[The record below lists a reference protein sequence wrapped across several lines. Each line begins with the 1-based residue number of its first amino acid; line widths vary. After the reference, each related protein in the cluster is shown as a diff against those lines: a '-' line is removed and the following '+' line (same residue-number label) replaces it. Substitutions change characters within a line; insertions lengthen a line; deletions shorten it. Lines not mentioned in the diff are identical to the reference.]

1 MLKNSGGVLEHFITL
16 ARIEDTHMNS
26 KNLVSLL
33 FITGMIPAVF
43 MQCGSKPEAQEETGY
58 TQADS
63 ITEVY
68 LMLQDSLHDTW
79 NMMLS
84 DDNEKIKAMKALVH
98 EMRIGTQFTPEKIA
112 ALDERIDQLLK
123 IRYTPKTMRNTDV
136 VEEYDFASNSLVTEL
151 ISMAES
157 LSSFSYN
164 TTIQKLVEQIRS
176 SDLRVDNYRA
186 DYDSV
191 AMAYNRFIEQHAASM
206 KEIMDSDTVMKKVL
220 FGSDSE

>member
-1 MLKNSGGVLEHFITL
+1 MK
-16 ARIEDTHMNS
+16 S
-26 KNLVSLL
+26 KNLFTLL
-33 FITGMIPAVF
+33 FLTGIMPVF
-43 MQCGSKPEAQEETGY
+43 FIQCGNKPDGHEEMGY
-58 TQADS
+58 THADS

-84 DDNEKIKAMKALVH
+84 DDNEKIKAMKGLVH
-98 EMRIGTQFTPEKIA
+98 EMRIGTQFTPEKLA
-112 ALDERIDQLLK
+112 ALDERINQLLK
-123 IRYTPKTMRNTDV
+123 IRYTPKTMNNTDV

-191 AMAYNRFIEQHAASM
+191 ATAYNRLIEQHTSSI
-206 KEIMDSDTVMKKVL
+206 KEITNTDTVMKKAL
-220 FGSDSE
+220 FGSERY

>member
-1 MLKNSGGVLEHFITL
+1 MK
-16 ARIEDTHMNS
+16 S
-26 KNLVSLL
+26 KNLFTLF
-33 FITGMIPAVF
+33 FITGMMPAVF
-43 MQCGSKPEAQEETGY
+43 MQCGNKPEVQEDMGY
-58 TQADS
+58 THADS

-84 DDNEKIKAMKALVH
+84 DDNEKIKAMKGLVH
-98 EMRIGTQFTPEKIA
+98 EMRIGTQFTPEKFA

-123 IRYTPKTMRNTDV
+123 IRYTPKTMSNTDV

-164 TTIQKLVEQIRS
+164 TTIQKLVEEIRS

-191 AMAYNRFIEQHAASM
+191 AIVYNKFIEQHATSI
-206 KEIMDSDTVMKKVL
+206 KEITNTDTVMKKAMFSL
-220 FGSDSE
+220 DAE

>member
-1 MLKNSGGVLEHFITL
+1 MK
-16 ARIEDTHMNS
+16 S
-26 KNLVSLL
+26 KNLFTLL
-33 FITGMIPAVF
+33 FITGMVPLF
-43 MQCGSKPEAQEETGY
+43 MQCGDKPQVQEEETNY
-58 TQADS
+58 THADS

-84 DDNEKIKAMKALVH
+84 DDNEKIKAMKGLVH
-98 EMRIGTQFTPEKIA
+98 EMKIGTQFTPEK
-112 ALDERIDQLLK
+112 LTVLEERIDQLAK
-123 IRYTPKTMRNTDV
+123 IRYTPKTMTNTDV

-176 SDLRVDNYRA
+176 SDMRVDNYRA

-191 AMAYNRFIEQHAASM
+191 ALAYNRFIERHTNSI
-206 KEIMDSDTVMKKVL
+206 KEITNTDTVMRKAL
-220 FGSDSE
+220 FSSENQ

>member
-1 MLKNSGGVLEHFITL
+1 MS
-16 ARIEDTHMNS
+16 S
-26 KNLVSLL
+26 KNLFLL
-33 FITGMIPAVF
+33 FFITGMPAVF
-43 MQCGSKPEAQEETGY
+43 MQCGHKPDAPEEIGY
-58 TQADS
+58 THADS

-84 DDNEKIKAMKALVH
+84 DDNEKIKAMKGLVH
-98 EMRIGTQFTPEKIA
+98 EMRIGTQFAPEKLA
-112 ALDERIDQLLK
+112 VLDERIDQLLK
-123 IRYTPKTMRNTDV
+123 IRYTPKTMSNTDV

-191 AMAYNRFIEQHAASM
+191 AMAYNRLLERHTTSIE
-206 KEIMDSDTVMKKVL
+206 EITNSDTVMKKAL
-220 FGSDSE
+220 FGSDTE

>member
-1 MLKNSGGVLEHFITL
+1 MK
-16 ARIEDTHMNS
+16 S
-26 KNLVSLL
+26 KNLFTLL
-33 FITGMIPAVF
+33 FISGMIPAVF
-43 MQCGSKPEAQEETGY
+43 MQCGSKPEAPEEMGY
-58 TQADS
+58 TRADS
-63 ITEVY
+63 ITEIY

-84 DDNEKIKAMKALVH
+84 DDNEKIKAMKGLVH
-98 EMRIGTQFTPEKIA
+98 EMRIGTQFTPEKLA
-112 ALDERIDQLLK
+112 ALDERIDQLIK
-123 IRYTPKTMRNTDV
+123 IRYTTKTMSNADV

-186 DYDSV
+186 EYDSV
-191 AMAYNRFIEQHAASM
+191 AAAYNRFIEQHTNSI
-206 KEIMDSDTVMKKVL
+206 KEITNSDRVMKKAM
-220 FGSDSE
+220 FSSARE

>member
-1 MLKNSGGVLEHFITL
+1 MKSKDL
-16 ARIEDTHMNS
+16 AA
-26 KNLVSLL
+26 LL
-33 FITGMIPAVF
+33 FISGLTAVF
-43 MQCGSKPEAQEETGY
+43 MQCGSKPEAVEEPGY
-58 TQADS
+58 TAADS

-79 NMMLS
+79 NLMLS

-98 EMRIGTQFTPEKIA
+98 EMKIGTQFTPDKLA
-112 ALDERIDQLLK
+112 VLDERIDQLLK
-123 IRYTPKTMRNTDV
+123 IRYTLKTMSNADV
-136 VEEYDFASNSLVTEL
+136 VEEYDFASNSLITEL

-176 SDLRVDNYRA
+176 SDLRVENYRA

-191 AMAYNRFIEQHAASM
+191 AMAYNRFIEQHAVSL
-206 KEIMDSDTVMKKVL
+206 KEITNNDTVMMKTL
-220 FGSDSE
+220 FGSDTE

>member
-1 MLKNSGGVLEHFITL
+1 MK
-16 ARIEDTHMNS
+16 S
-26 KNLVSLL
+26 KNLFTLL
-33 FITGMIPAVF
+33 FISGMIPAVF
-43 MQCGSKPEAQEETGY
+43 MQCGSKPDAPEEMGY
-58 TQADS
+58 TRADS
-63 ITEVY
+63 ITEIY

-84 DDNEKIKAMKALVH
+84 DDNEKIKAMKGLVH
-98 EMRIGTQFTPEKIA
+98 EMRIGTQFTPEKLA
-112 ALDERIDQLLK
+112 ALDERIDQLIK
-123 IRYTPKTMRNTDV
+123 IRYTTKTMSNADV

-186 DYDSV
+186 EYDSV
-191 AMAYNRFIEQHAASM
+191 AAAYNRFIEQHTNSI
-206 KEIMDSDTVMKKVL
+206 KEITNSDRVMKKAM
-220 FGSDSE
+220 FSSARE

>member
-1 MLKNSGGVLEHFITL
+1 MK
-16 ARIEDTHMNS
+16 S
-26 KNLVSLL
+26 KNLFSLF
-33 FITGMIPAVF
+33 FITGMMPAVF
-43 MQCGSKPEAQEETGY
+43 LQCGNKPDAPEETGY
-58 TQADS
+58 THADS

-84 DDNEKIKAMKALVH
+84 DDNEKIKAMKGLVH
-98 EMRIGTQFTPEKIA
+98 EMRIGTQFTPEKLA
-112 ALDERIDQLLK
+112 VLDERIDQLLK
-123 IRYTPKTMRNTDV
+123 IRYTPKTMSNTDI

-157 LSSFSYN
+157 LASFSYN

-191 AMAYNRFIEQHAASM
+191 AIAYNRFLERHITSI
-206 KEIMDSDTVMKKVL
+206 KEITNADTVMKKAL

>member
-1 MLKNSGGVLEHFITL
+1 MK
-16 ARIEDTHMNS
+16 S
-26 KNLVSLL
+26 KNLFTLL
-33 FITGMIPAVF
+33 FISGMIPVAF
-43 MQCGSKPEAQEETGY
+43 TQCGNKPDAPEQMNY
-58 TQADS
+58 THADS
-63 ITEVY
+63 LTEVY

-84 DDNEKIKAMKALVH
+84 DDNEKIKAMKSLVH
-98 EMRIGTQFTPEKIA
+98 EMRIGTQFTPEKLA
-112 ALDERIDQLLK
+112 ALDERIDQLTK
-123 IRYTPKTMRNTDV
+123 IRYTTKTMSNTDV

-151 ISMAES
+151 VSMAES

-176 SDLRVDNYRA
+176 SDLRVDNYRV

-191 AMAYNRFIEQHAASM
+191 ASAYNRFIDGHANSI
-206 KEIMDSDTVMKKVL
+206 KEITNTDTVMKKAL

>member
-1 MLKNSGGVLEHFITL
+1 MK
-16 ARIEDTHMNS
+16 S
-26 KNLVSLL
+26 KNLFTLL
-33 FITGMIPAVF
+33 FISGMIPAVF
-43 MQCGSKPEAQEETGY
+43 MQCGSKPEAPEEMGY
-58 TQADS
+58 TRADS
-63 ITEVY
+63 ITEIY

-84 DDNEKIKAMKALVH
+84 DDNEKIKAMKGLVH
-98 EMRIGTQFTPEKIA
+98 EMRIGTQFTPEKLA
-112 ALDERIDQLLK
+112 ALDERIDQLIK
-123 IRYTPKTMRNTDV
+123 IRYTTKTMSNTDV

-186 DYDSV
+186 EYDSV
-191 AMAYNRFIEQHAASM
+191 AAAYNRFIEQHTNSI
-206 KEIMDSDTVMKKVL
+206 KEITNSDRVMKKAM
-220 FGSDSE
+220 FSSARE

>member
-1 MLKNSGGVLEHFITL
+1 MK
-16 ARIEDTHMNS
+16 S
-26 KNLVSLL
+26 KNLFTLL
-33 FITGMIPAVF
+33 FITGMMPVVF
-43 MQCGSKPEAQEETGY
+43 MQCGNKPEAQEEMSY
-58 TQADS
+58 THADS

-68 LMLQDSLHDTW
+68 LMLQDSLHYTW

-84 DDNEKIKAMKALVH
+84 DDNEKLKAMKGLVH
-98 EMRIGTQFTPEKIA
+98 EMRIGTQFTPEKLAI
-112 ALDERIDQLLK
+112 LDERIDQLIK
-123 IRYTPKTMRNTDV
+123 IRYTTKTMSNADV
-136 VEEYDFASNSLVTEL
+136 VEEYDFASNSLITEL

-191 AMAYNRFIEQHAASM
+191 AIAYNRFIEQHTNSI
-206 KEIMDSDTVMKKVL
+206 KEITNTDTVRKKSL